1 MEDRKQWSHHSG
13 SVFVK
18 LVAIMFAMAAFL
30 LLMVAGF
37 FWLII
42 SPNFSFSVD
51 RLARE
56 YAAAIAVTAPDRQTA
71 IEIRNRLDVPIRYEG
86 PGSNW
91 TTDDDLP
98 SIAEVRAGFVHRSQ
112 PGRDYYLVPAANGGT
127 YLFAWNLIQPMRAV
141 HIRLLVL
148 LLFLMLA
155 VLLSAHAVL
164 KLLLRPV
171 RWLGEG
177 VEQLGSGQLDIVLPV
192 RTRDEFGALTDA
204 FNRMVRRV
212 REMIQARDRLLLD
225 VSHELRS
232 PLTRMKVALEL
243 LPEGESKEELAID
256 IGEMELMVAELLE
269 LERLRDGRGLNPSF
283 QDLVPILRDMTVRF
297 NKRRPGVGFIAPSQS
312 IQLNL
317 DGDKVRTVLRNL
329 LENAFKY
336 SLPDSRPVE
345 VSCAQNEDAV
355 TVRVSDYGPGIPTED
370 SASLFEPFFRVDR
383 SRSKKTGGYGLG
395 LSISKRIMEAH
406 GGAISFE
413 NNPGRG
419 ASFILTFPRSASKA
433 DTGVFEPLLH
443 SKQAPVLLSE
453 MHDKNRN

>member
-1 MEDRKQWSHHSG
+1 MEDHKQRPRHRG
-13 SVFVK
+13 SVFAK
-18 LVAIMFAMAAFL
+18 LVAIMFAMAACL

-56 YAAAIAVTAPDRQTA
+56 YAAAIAVTAPNRQTA
-71 IEIRNRLDVPIRYEG
+71 IEIRNCLDVPIRYEG
-86 PGSNW
+86 PGGNW
-91 TTDDDLP
+91 ATDNDLP
-98 SIAEVRAGFVHRSQ
+98 TIAEVRAGSVHRS
-112 PGRDYYLVPAANGGT
+112 PRGRDYYLVTAPNGGT

-155 VLLSAHAVL
+155 VLLSAHAAL

-177 VEQLGSGQLDIVLPV
+177 VERLGSGELDIVLPI
-192 RTRDEFGALTDA
+192 RTGDEFGALTDA

-212 REMIQARDRLLLD
+212 CEMIQARDRLLLD

-243 LPEGESKEELAID
+243 QPEGESKEELATD

-269 LERLRDGRGLNPSF
+269 LERFRNGRGLNLSF
-283 QDLVPILRDMTVRF
+283 QDLAPILREMAVRF
-297 NKRRPGVGFIAPSQS
+297 NKKHPGVCFVAPSQS
-312 IQLNL
+312 IQLKI
-317 DGDKVRTVLRNL
+317 DEDKVRTVLRNL

-345 VSCAQNEDAV
+345 ISCAQNEDSV
-355 TVRVSDYGPGIPTED
+355 TVGISDDGPGIPTED
-370 SASLFEPFFRVDR
+370 AASLFEPFFRVDR

-395 LSISKRIMEAH
+395 LSICKRIMEAH
-406 GGAISFE
+406 GGGISFD

-419 ASFILTFPRSASKA
+419 ASFILTFPRAASKA
-433 DTGVFEPLLH
+433 
-443 SKQAPVLLSE
+443 
-453 MHDKNRN
+453 